1 MSKFATSFAAG
12 LLSGGMN
19 EWIRQKGE
27 KRQDARDAREQENH
41 DYQKEQRQR
50 ERDKNAAVDAA
61 MKEYSDIASSG
72 QVVEMPKMSSEMGP
86 PPEAAPDGA
95 GMALQMPTT
104 RTATVADRVGALQ
117 KVAMANRDMGSVERL
132 GRERQ
137 QAVDSEGDLVFA
149 RGVMENPTGDEAK
162 KLMRTIYK
170 KTDAFSIRQDPK
182 TGLATV
188 DVFSPSGDFERSVQL
203 SPAQLGQLA
212 VVQRKLD
219 RGDPGALGELAA
231 IDKGMAAAAAAEWQT
246 KLAMVKT
253 NNEVV
258 KSGANMAINQASL
271 GLAQNADARAA
282 AKAALERGDSA
293 RERSEREAKA
303 NAAVELFRQ
312 QNPTATPEQIEAVRT
327 GVIPAVPTTDGSAP
341 AEVKLASAYVRA
353 GLAKDMAGGL
363 KMATQSRDYSPEKVR
378 ADIFGKALTANFGDA
393 KKAQEA
399 ADAAMLYLFP
409 VQPAG
414 GGAGAAQVNTIA
426 SDPRAVAIRDDK
438 KLTLEQKKAKLRE
451 LGYQ

>member
-1 MSKFATSFAAG
+1 MSRFATSFAAG

-50 ERDKNAAVDAA
+50 ERENNAAVAAA
-61 MKEYSDIASSG
+61 MNEHTG
-72 QVVEMPKMSSEMGP
+72 LLRTGEVVEMPKMSSEMGP

-95 GMALQMPTT
+95 GIALQMPTT
-104 RTATVADRVGALQ
+104 RKATIADRLGSEMKIAQ
-117 KVAMANRDMGSVERL
+117 ASRDMTSFARL
-132 GRERQ
+132 GREQQ
-137 QAVDSEGDLVFA
+137 QAVDADGDLTFA
-149 RGVMENPTGDEAK
+149 RSVMENPTGDEAK

-170 KTDAFSIRQDPK
+170 KTDAFSMRQDPK

-212 VVQRKLD
+212 VVQRKLE

-231 IDKGMAAAAAAEWQT
+231 IDKDMAAAAAAEWQT

-258 KSGANMAINQASL
+258 KSGANMAINQVSI
-271 GLAQNADARAA
+271 GLAQNADKRATE
-282 AKAALERGDSA
+282 KAALEREERA
-293 RERSEREAKA
+293 RELAEKGAKT

-312 QNPTATPEQIEAVRT
+312 QNPTATPEQIEAVRA
-327 GVIPAVPTTDGSAP
+327 GVIPAVPTTDGNAP

-363 KMATQSRDYSPEKVR
+363 KMATQSKDYSPEKVR

>member
-50 ERDKNAAVDAA
+50 ERDKNADVDAA
-61 MKEYSDIASSG
+61 MKEYGDIASSG

-86 PPEAAPDGA
+86 PTEAAADGA

-104 RTATVADRVGALQ
+104 RTATIADRVGALQ

-137 QAVDSEGDLVFA
+137 QAVDSEGDLTFA
-149 RGVMENPTGDEAK
+149 RGVMENPTGDDAK

-170 KTDAFSIRQDPK
+170 KTDAFSMRQDPK

-212 VVQRKLD
+212 VVQRKLE

-258 KSGANMAINQASL
+258 KSGANMAINQARL
-271 GLAQNADARAA
+271 GLAKNADARAA
-282 AKAALERGDSA
+282 DKAALERGDSA
-293 RERSEREAKA
+293 RELSEKGAKT

-363 KMATQSRDYSPEKVR
+363 KMATQSKDYSPEKVR

>member
-61 MKEYSDIASSG
+61 MKEYGDIASSG

>member
-1 MSKFATSFAAG
+1 MSRFAASFATG
-12 LLSGGMN
+12 LLSGGMK
-19 EWIRQKGE
+19 EYIRQEGAKREDE
-27 KRQDARDAREQENH
+27 KDAMLKEAFGWKRE
-41 DYQKEQRQR
+41 EQNR
-50 ERDKNAAVDAA
+50 ERTKNAAVDAA
-61 MKEYSDIASSG
+61 MDERNGLLKTGEVI
-72 QVVEMPKMSSEMGP
+72 EMPKMSSEMGP

-104 RTATVADRVGALQ
+104 RKATIADHLGAEMKIAQ
-117 KVAMANRDMGSVERL
+117 ANRDMTSFARL

-137 QAVDSEGDLVFA
+137 QAVDADGDLTFA
-149 RGVMENPTGDEAK
+149 RKVMENPTGDDAK

-170 KTDAFSIRQDPK
+170 KTDAFSMRQDPK
-182 TGLATV
+182 TGLATM

-258 KSGANMAINQASL
+258 KSGANMAINQARL
-271 GLAQNADARAA
+271 GLAQNADKRAA
-282 AKAALERGDSA
+282 DKAALERGDSA
-293 RERSEREAKA
+293 RKLSESEAKT

-327 GVIPAVPTTDGSAP
+327 GVIDAVP
-341 AEVKLASAYVRA
+341 K
-353 GLAKDMAGGL
+353 AGGW
-363 KMATQSRDYSPEKVR
+363 KFESS
-378 ADIFGKALTANFGDA
+378 DIN
-393 KKAQEA
+393 
-399 ADAAMLYLFP
+399 AMLGTPATSPSGRPILDANGRQVLNTEP
-409 VQPAG
+409 ARVQQFMQFMQQRGIRDTNEALPQFIVWEAERKR
-414 GGAGAAQVNTIA
+414 AGAAQVNTIA

>member
-1 MSKFATSFAAG
+1 MSRFARTFATG
-12 LLSGGMN
+12 LLSGGMS
-19 EWIRQKGE
+19 EYIRQEGV
-27 KRQDARDAREQENH
+27 KRQDARDARERENH
-41 DYQKEQRQR
+41 DYVKELRQR

-61 MKEYSDIASSG
+61 MEEHAG
-72 QVVEMPKMSSEMGP
+72 LLRTGEVVEMPKMSSEMGP

-95 GMALQMPTT
+95 GIALQMPTT
-104 RTATVADRVGALQ
+104 RKATIADRLGSEMKIAQ
-117 KVAMANRDMGSVERL
+117 ASRDMTSFARL
-132 GRERQ
+132 GREQQ
-137 QAVDSEGDLVFA
+137 QAVDADGDLTFA

-170 KTDAFSIRQDPK
+170 KTDAFSMRQDPK

-258 KSGANMAINQASL
+258 KSGANMAINQAKL

-282 AKAALERGDSA
+282 DKAALERGD
-293 RERSEREAKA
+293 RERELSEKGEKA
-303 NAAVELFRQ
+303 NAAVALFRQ
-312 QNPTATPEQIEAVRT
+312 ENPDATPERIEAART
-327 GVIPAVPTTDGSAP
+327 GVIPAVQKDQKDSWKYEAGDVTSALGDP
-341 AEVKLASAYVRA
+341 AFDAHGKPVVDIMTGRQVVNRNVARERELVEFMAKHNIKDTNEGLMKFLA
-353 GLAKDMAGGL
+353 
-363 KMATQSRDYSPEKVR
+363 
-378 ADIFGKALTANFGDA
+378 
-393 KKAQEA
+393 
-399 ADAAMLYLFP
+399 
-409 VQPAG
+409 QPAS
-414 GGAGAAQVNTIA
+414 IK
-426 SDPRAVAIRDDK
+426 SDPRAIAIRDDK

-451 LGYQ
+451 LGYH

>member
-61 MKEYSDIASSG
+61 MEEHAG
-72 QVVEMPKMSSEMGP
+72 LLRTGEVVEMPKMSSEMGP

-104 RTATVADRVGALQ
+104 RKATLADRLGSEMKIAQ
-117 KVAMANRDMGSVERL
+117 ASRDMTSFARL

-137 QAVDSEGDLVFA
+137 QAVDSEGDLTFA
-149 RGVMENPTGDEAK
+149 RVVMENPTGDEAK

-170 KTDAFSIRQDPK
+170 KTDAFSMRQDPK
-182 TGLATV
+182 TGLTTV

-219 RGDPGALGELAA
+219 RGDPGALDELAA

-253 NNEVV
+253 NNEAV
-258 KSGANMAINQASL
+258 KAGATIADNQQRL
-271 GLAQNADARAA
+271 WLAKNADARAA
-282 AKAALERGDSA
+282 EKAALERGDAA

-303 NAAVELFRQ
+303 NASTALFRQ
-312 QNPTATPEQIEAVRT
+312 ENPDATPEKIEAVRT
-327 GVIPAVPTTDGSAP
+327 GVIPAVPTTDSNAP
-341 AEVKLASAYVRA
+341 AEVKLASAYVLA

-363 KMATQSRDYSPEKVR
+363 KMATQSKDYSPEKVR